1 MKCRLLE
8 KDRKKFI
15 VVEEAEQ
22 YLKKLGLKQLRVR
35 HHFNSIDNNH
45 LMKKNYTYLSYWE
58 GWLSIIVNILLFGLK
73 YWAGIATGSIA
84 IIADA
89 WHTLTDSISSI
100 IVLIGVK
107 ISSKPADKKH
117 PFGHGRAE
125 LIASLIIGVLLA
137 VIAFSFIEKS
147 INKLN
152 NRESVVFGTLAVVVM
167 IISIVLK
174 EALAQYAIWSWKKT
188 GSSVLKADAWHHRS
202 DAISSVIILVGIFL
216 GKYFWWIDAVLG
228 IIVALFIFYAT
239 FEIFRYSIN
248 PILGKIPDESLLK
261 EVNKICQAINATQIE
276 AHHFHIHEYGD
287 HAELTFHISLAKD
300 ISLEEAH
307 IIASKIEKSIRDKL
321 NIEATIHMEPLEI
334 NSDSLL

>member
-1 MKCRLLE
+1 
-8 KDRKKFI
+8 
-15 VVEEAEQ
+15 
-22 YLKKLGLKQLRVR
+22 
-35 HHFNSIDNNH
+35 
-45 LMKKNYTYLSYWE
+45 MKKNYTYLSYLE

-73 YWAGIATGSIA
+73 YWAGIVTGSIA

-107 ISSKPADKKH
+107 VSSKPADEKH

-137 VIAFSFIEKS
+137 IVAFSFIQQSIEKLKS
-147 INKLN
+147 
-152 NRESVVFGTLAVVVM
+152 REAVVYGTLAVVVM

-174 EALAQYAIWSWKKT
+174 EALAQYAIWAGKKT

-216 GKYFWWIDAVLG
+216 GKYFWWIDGVLG
-228 IIVALFIFYAT
+228 IIVALLIFYAT
-239 FEIFRYSIN
+239 YEIFRDSIN
-248 PILGKIPDESLLK
+248 PMLGKTPDESLLK
-261 EVNKICQAINATQIE
+261 EVNKICQASGATQKE
-276 AHHFHIHEYGD
+276 AHHFHVHEYGD
-287 HAELTFHISLAKD
+287 HTELTFHIYLSKD

-307 IIASKIEKSIRDKL
+307 RIASKIEDSIREKL
-321 NIEATIHMEPLEI
+321 NIEATIHMEPLENNYDI
-334 NSDSLL
+334 